1 MAKAAETP
9 QRKTA
14 VWKAA
19 HQEEWKRGKE
29 TRQPTGAAAD
39 SVRKR
44 SYRAEVV
51 EDRRVA
57 LKRFWPEAR
66 AAEMEEAVS
75 NDSGLAGATNSE
87 VSAGLRRWCE
97 RGSWGACP
105 ECGILQAR
113 PLHQQEITRKS
124 TQPPT
129 VAKSCCKRCSSR
141 QQPYVPKPEDVP
153 EPLRGLSPEIL
164 AALRVPEVDV
174 RPEERAT
181 NACGLETG
189 YRKHGKML
197 RLSWADRSIK
207 QKIAQDLDDR
217 TARRKA
223 RARVPLPQAL
233 RGLDLRLPPAG
244 A

>member
-1 MAKAAETP
+1 MTAACGCAVGRGNMSRCVKTFRAWKQEGRAEIFDAAMARVRQWIPEKADRMAKAAETP

-14 VWKAA
+14 VRKAA
-19 HQEEWKRGKE
+19 HRVKE

-39 SVRKR
+39 SVRKH
-44 SYRAEVV
+44 SNRAEVV

-87 VSAGLRRWCE
+87 VSGGLRRWCE

-113 PLHQQEITRKS
+113 PLHQQGITRKS

-141 QQPYVPKPEDVP
+141 QEPYVPK
-153 EPLRGLSPEIL
+153 
-164 AALRVPEVDV
+164 A
-174 RPEERAT
+174 
-181 NACGLETG
+181 
-189 YRKHGKML
+189 
-197 RLSWADRSIK
+197 
-207 QKIAQDLDDR
+207 
-217 TARRKA
+217 
-223 RARVPLPQAL
+223 
-233 RGLDLRLPPAG
+233 
-244 A
+244 